1 MGLFRGN
8 MRYPRCNIQNI
19 LDEGFYCQCI
29 GCESI
34 ADGGRCIIV
43 QEEEGVYRYD
53 GDTPHGGSVAY
64 LYFTDSAGNILPKEK
79 ATYVEIR
86 ELDDGGHIL
95 HVEFGI
101 VDDRGFTIK
110 KHV

>member
-1 MGLFRGN
+1 
-8 MRYPRCNIQNI
+8 MRFPRCNIQNL

-34 ADGGRCIIV
+34 ADGGRCILI

-53 GDTPHGGSVAY
+53 GDTPHGGILTY

-86 ELDDGGHIL
+86 ELDEGGHIL

-101 VDDRGFTIK
+101 VDDMGFSIK
-110 KHV
+110 KHA